1 MAAPESAIAA
11 LVERL
16 AQINLSNVTEAL
28 EELKIAVIALQPS
41 ELRRVIPNLSIGN
54 VFQCLNTQDR

>member
-1 MAAPESAIAA
+1 MAATEATVSA

-16 AQINLSNVTEAL
+16 SQISLNNATDAL
-28 EELKIAVIALQPS
+28 EELKIALAALHPS
-41 ELRRVIPNLSIGN
+41 ALRRIIPNLSIGN